1 MANVAVSVQARP
13 RRKSFLARVLR
24 HRTMLVG
31 VILLLTVFLAAI
43 TGQFFTPYDPNKMDF
58 VNTFKPPSLAH
69 PLGTD
74 NFGRDTLSRIMAGAW
89 VSLRVALIAVSLAAL
104 VGVTLGTIAGYYRGW
119 VDEVI
124 MRLMDILMAFPA
136 LLLAIAVMAI
146 LGRGVE
152 NAMIAIAIVYM
163 PIFARITRSS
173 ILTVRQEEYLTAAQA
188 LGQSDFKTML
198 KHILPN
204 ALGPIIV
211 QTSLSLAFAVLAE
224 SSLSFFG
231 LGTQPP
237 ASSWGLMLSE
247 GRSFILQAPWLG
259 IFPGVAIM
267 LTVLGFN
274 LVGDGLRDLLD
285 PRMRQLLK

>member
-1 MANVAVSVQARP
+1 MSDTTAVTAFRP
-13 RRKSFLARVLR
+13 RNKSFLARVVR
-24 HRTMLVG
+24 HRTMLTG
-31 VILLLTVFLAAI
+31 VVLLGVVLLAALA
-43 TGQFFTPYDPNKMDF
+43 GQFFTPYDPNKMDF
-58 VNTFKPPSLAH
+58 LSTFKPPTAAH

-74 NFGRDTLSRIMAGAW
+74 NFGRDVLSRIMAGAW
-89 VSLRVALIAVSLAAL
+89 VSLRVALIAVSLAA
-104 VGVTLGTIAGYYRGW
+104 VAGVTLGTVAGYYRGW
-119 VDEVI
+119 IDEVI

-173 ILTVRQEEYLTAAQA
+173 ILTVRQEEYLVAAQA
-188 LGQSDFKTML
+188 LGQSDLKTML
-198 KHILPN
+198 RHVLPN
-204 ALGPIIV
+204 AMGPIIV

-259 IFPGVAIM
+259 IFPGLAIM
-267 LTVLGFN
+267 MTVLGFN